1 MAQSAHVPF
10 SVPYALEGKRVWVA
24 GHRGMVGAALVRR
37 LASERCALVTVER
50 GVLDLARQ
58 DAVERWM
65 TNARPQAVLV
75 AAARVGGILA
85 NATHPAQFLYENL
98 AIAANVI
105 NAAAQTGV
113 EKLLFLGSSCVYP
126 KLAPQPIREEALL
139 TGPLEPTN
147 EWYAIAKIAGIK
159 LAKAYRAQL
168 GCDFISAMPANLY
181 GPGDNYDLASSHV
194 LPALIR
200 KAHEAKMRGARE
212 FVVWGTGT
220 PRREFLHVDDCAD
233 ALVTV
238 LQRYSEA
245 EPINIG
251 SGKDLTIADLARL
264 VAQAVGFSGEVVM
277 DPSKPDGTPR
287 KLMSGDK
294 LKALGWRPRIGLRQG
309 VADAYRAFLAESA
322 DADRRS
328 GRCCQDRP

>member
-1 MAQSAHVPF
+1 MAQRAHVPF

-37 LASERCALVTVER
+37 LASEGCELVAVER
-50 GVLDLARQ
+50 RALDLTRQ

-65 TNARPQAVLV
+65 ADARPQAVLV

-85 NATHPAQFLYENL
+85 NATHPAEFLYENL

-126 KLAPQPIREEALL
+126 KLAPQPIGEEALL

-159 LAKAYRAQL
+159 LAQAYRTQL

-181 GPGDNYDLASSHV
+181 GPGDSYDPASSHV

-200 KAHEAKMRGARE
+200 RAHEAKVRGARAL
-212 FVVWGTGT
+212 VVWGTGT

-238 LQRYSEA
+238 LQRYSDA
-245 EPINIG
+245 EPINVG
-251 SGKDLTIADLARL
+251 SGKDLTITDLARL
-264 VAQAVGFSGEVVM
+264 VAETVGFSGEIVM

-294 LKALGWRPRIGLRQG
+294 LKAIGWRPRIDLRHG
-309 VADAYRAFLAESA
+309 IADAYRAFLAESA
-322 DADRRS
+322 GGAEVAPR
-328 GRCCQDRP
+328 